1 MRTKHMNSEQLEK
14 RYKTDIKSA
23 QGVIA
28 MVTVIT
34 LIYIVRWLYTGEFDF
49 YFCTAF
55 TEFLL
60 KAAEFSPEYR
70 TALPNAAAIAGIVC
84 YIAVYV
90 AAVILAQKKAQMLWL
105 SLSLYAFDTVF
116 LLVVDLTGYFGGF
129 TSEYFIDIIFH
140 AFILLF
146 LIVGIIANKK
156 LKKLQE
162 LKS

>member
-1 MRTKHMNSEQLEK
+1 MQKRNMSNEQLEK

-70 TALPNAAAIAGIVC
+70 TAIPNAAAIAGIVC
-84 YIAVYV
+84 YLAVYA
-90 AAVILAQKKAQMLWL
+90 AAVILAQKKPQTLWV
-105 SLSLYAFDTVF
+105 SLSLYVFDTVF
-116 LLVVDLTGYFGGF
+116 LLVIDLTGYFGKF

-140 AFILLF
+140 AFILVF
-146 LIVGIIANKK
+146 LIVGMVANKK
-156 LKKLQE
+156 LKKLKE

>member
-34 LIYIVRWLYTGEFDF
+34 LIYIVRWLYTREFDF

-70 TALPNAAAIAGIVC
+70 GAVPNAAAIAGIVC
-84 YIAVYV
+84 YLAVY
-90 AAVILAQKKAQMLWL
+90 AASVILAQKNPQMLWFP
-105 SLSLYAFDTVF
+105 LSLYVFDTVF
-116 LLVVDLTGYFGGF
+116 LLVIDLTGYFGKF

-140 AFILLF
+140 VFILLF
-146 LIVGIIANKK
+146 LIVGMVANKK
-156 LKKLQE
+156 LKELKE

>member
-1 MRTKHMNSEQLEK
+1 
-14 RYKTDIKSA
+14 
-23 QGVIA
+23 

-34 LIYIVRWLYTGEFDF
+34 LIYIVRWLYTKEFDF

-90 AAVILAQKKAQMLWL
+90 ASVILAQKKAQMLWL